1 MIENIFKSKIQFQ
14 GNFVNLLKTIGADNQ
29 AQTAEAFSEKWVS
42 YAENTDEKEQ
52 KKLWDYQKEWY
63 LKLYDFKDEKDLAH
77 FLSQCEYVF
86 DAGCGLGYLSEWFA
100 ALSPK
105 TKIIAM
111 DISDSVC
118 VAAERYKEIPNIYFM
133 KGDIA
138 NTPFKDNAI
147 DYVSCHAV
155 IMHTEN
161 PEVTFRELS
170 RILKPSS
177 ASGGGGFSCYIYA
190 KKALPRELVDD
201 YFRIKCKEISYDE
214 LRQMSEQ
221 LSELGKR
228 LQALNITFESPEI
241 PLLGIKGGQ
250 YDIQRFIY
258 WNFLKCYYNAE
269 LGWDNSV
276 LTNFDWYSPSN
287 ARRYTQ
293 EEFKQMGIDNKLDLI
308 HFHVEEACFGARF
321 AKN

>member
-63 LKLYDFKDEKDLAH
+63 LKLYGFKDEKDLAH

-177 ASGGGGFSCYIYA
+177 ASGGGDFPAIFMQ
-190 KKALPRELVDD
+190 KKLCRA
-201 YFRIKCKEISYDE
+201 S
-214 LRQMSEQ
+214 
-221 LSELGKR
+221 
-228 LQALNITFESPEI
+228 
-241 PLLGIKGGQ
+241 
-250 YDIQRFIY
+250 
-258 WNFLKCYYNAE
+258 
-269 LGWDNSV
+269 
-276 LTNFDWYSPSN
+276 
-287 ARRYTQ
+287 
-293 EEFKQMGIDNKLDLI
+293 
-308 HFHVEEACFGARF
+308 
-321 AKN
+321 

>member
-1 MIENIFKSKIQFQ
+1 
-14 GNFVNLLKTIGADNQ
+14 
-29 AQTAEAFSEKWVS
+29 
-42 YAENTDEKEQ
+42 
-52 KKLWDYQKEWY
+52 
-63 LKLYDFKDEKDLAH
+63 
-77 FLSQCEYVF
+77 
-86 DAGCGLGYLSEWFA
+86 
-100 ALSPK
+100 
-105 TKIIAM
+105 
-111 DISDSVC
+111 
-118 VAAERYKEIPNIYFM
+118 
-133 KGDIA
+133 
-138 NTPFKDNAI
+138 
-147 DYVSCHAV
+147 
-155 IMHTEN
+155 
-161 PEVTFRELS
+161 
-170 RILKPSS
+170 
-177 ASGGGGFSCYIYA
+177 
-190 KKALPRELVDD
+190 
-201 YFRIKCKEISYDE
+201 
-214 LRQMSEQ
+214 MSEQ